1 MEHSGQLSI
10 QPGRQTRRAL
20 VESEILEKAARL
32 FAQRGYAATSLEQVA
47 SELGLQRSSLYHYF
61 PGKEDLLGRLVTSLL
76 TRSEAALERIRSVR
90 GDNPVPRLEVII
102 EALLEPIFEAP
113 NRFKL
118 LLTAQTELPPPLEKR
133 WHDVRQ
139 ALVSEVRD
147 AIRDGTRSGK
157 FRVVDIDAA
166 TFTLLGMC
174 NWVAWWPATR
184 RQDTSVVAKQIAQVA
199 ISGLGQPP
207 PTADGDS
214 PQDAIAGIRSHLERL
229 EAQLKGEQG
238 R

>member
-1 MEHSGQLSI
+1 M
-10 QPGRQTRRAL
+10 RRAL

-32 FAQRGYAATSLEQVA
+32 FARQGFAATSLEQVA

-76 TRSEAALERIRSVR
+76 TRSEAALERIRGAR
-90 GDNPVPRLEVII
+90 GNDPGPRLTVIV

-118 LLTAQTELPPPLEKR
+118 LLTAQTELPAPLEKR

-139 ALVSEVRD
+139 ALVAEVRD

-184 RQDTSVVAKQIAQVA
+184 RQDATMVANQIAQVA

-207 PTADGDS
+207 PPAHGDS
-214 PQDAIAGIRSHLERL
+214 PDDAIAGIRAHLDQL
-229 EAQLKGEQG
+229 EAQLKGEKEP
-238 R
+238 